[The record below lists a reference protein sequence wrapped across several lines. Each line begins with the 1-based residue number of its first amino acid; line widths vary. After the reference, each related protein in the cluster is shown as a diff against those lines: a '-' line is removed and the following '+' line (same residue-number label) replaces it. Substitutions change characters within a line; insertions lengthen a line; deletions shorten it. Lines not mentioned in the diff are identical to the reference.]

1 MRYTHLGLE
10 VSGAL
15 LEAAGSPWMERPAVV
30 GSPWMVRVAGQ
41 TRTSS
46 AGAQLFQ
53 LFAFFSSFQFF
64 HRPYLMLTMDV
75 LDSFQFFYN
84 PGPPDH
90 EAAAVRWLLN

>member
-1 MRYTHLGLE
+1 
-10 VSGAL
+10 
-15 LEAAGSPWMERPAVV
+15 MERPAVV

>member
-1 MRYTHLGLE
+1 
-10 VSGAL
+10 
-15 LEAAGSPWMERPAVV
+15 MERPAVV
-30 GSPWMVRVAGQ
+30 GSPWMVRVASQ

-46 AGAQLFQ
+46 TGVQ
-53 LFAFFSSFQFF
+53 LFAFFSGFQFF
-64 HRPYLMLTMDV
+64 SRPYLMLTMDV